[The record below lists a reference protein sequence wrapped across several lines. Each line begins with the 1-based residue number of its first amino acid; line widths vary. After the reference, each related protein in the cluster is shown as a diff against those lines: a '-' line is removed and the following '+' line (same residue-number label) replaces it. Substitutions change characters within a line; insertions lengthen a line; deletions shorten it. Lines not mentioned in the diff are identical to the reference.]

1 MLWWHRIRDETF
13 HGRAIMRSLRCL
25 LACFALLAMGG
36 PALSQPPIDV
46 RPRQPGPEE
55 VIEVHLSGFENGCP
69 PDFHLES
76 VRRREIVLRG
86 LIIQTGVPCPPAPWT
101 DTVVLPPLRPG
112 SYRIEAHIGEP
123 SSTDVLHAVTT
134 IEVEPREHALS
145 LHDGRFIATIE
156 WLIPDSAA
164 GFGFAKT
171 LASESGW
178 FWFFSPDNLEVTLK
192 VLDGRPVNGHW
203 WIFVA
208 SMTDV
213 QFIVTVHDNRTGCF
227 SPINI
232 HSPCPSWTYTNPPSV
247 NANRLDTR
255 AFTAEP

>member
-1 MLWWHRIRDETF
+1 
-13 HGRAIMRSLRCL
+13 MRSLPRL
-25 LACFALLAMGG
+25 FASFALLALAV
-36 PALSQPPIDV
+36 PAWAQPPIDV

-55 VIEVHLSGFENGCP
+55 EIEVHLSGFENGCP

-76 VRRREIVLRG
+76 VRRSEIVLRG
-86 LIIQTGVPCPPAPWT
+86 LIPQTLVPCPPAPWT

-112 SYRIEAHIGEP
+112 SYRIEARIGSP

-134 IEVEPREHALS
+134 IEVEPRDRTLS
-145 LHDGRFIATIE
+145 LHGGSFVATID
-156 WLIPDSAA
+156 WYGD
-164 GFGFAKT
+164 GFPLPGVGFAKALT
-171 LASESGW
+171 SESGW

-213 QFIVTVHDNRTGCF
+213 QFTVTVLDTRTGCL
-227 SPINI
+227 SPFIPHN
-232 HSPCPSWTYTNPPSV
+232 PCPSWTYTNPPSV
-247 NANRLDTR
+247 NANRLDTL
-255 AFTAEP
+255 AFPDEP